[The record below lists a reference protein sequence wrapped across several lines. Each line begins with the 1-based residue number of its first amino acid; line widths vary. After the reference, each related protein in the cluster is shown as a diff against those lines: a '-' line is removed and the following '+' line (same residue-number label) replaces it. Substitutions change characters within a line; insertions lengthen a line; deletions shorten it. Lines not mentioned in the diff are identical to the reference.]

1 MDEEKN
7 LTRREFVVRS
17 GVVIGAGV
25 LLSSPIGLLAADVK
39 SIR

>member
-25 LLSSPIGLLAADVK
+25 LLSSPMALLNK
-39 SIR
+39 SNFC